1 MSMVKIMSKIINI
14 NKQYAETNNIKKV
27 QMKMIPF
34 IKMHGLGNNY
44 IYLDGFSNPY
54 NEDKLSELAIA
65 ISNVNTGIGSDG
77 LIYIAPSHVAALKMR
92 IFNKDGSEGRNCG
105 NGLRCV
111 AKYAYEHK
119 LVKTTVMTIETL
131 SGIVE
136 ASIVEEGVKNTLVS
150 VNMGKPHLARH
161 SIPMLGA
168 QIDQVIDEPFEVLGQ
183 KLLLTA
189 VSMGNPHAIFF
200 VQTLEDDPHRALGPA
215 IEKDSRFPEKVNV
228 EFVVIESPTSLY
240 CRVWERG
247 SGVTQACGT
256 GACAVAVASILKGC
270 SPRGKDIVVHLEG
283 GDLVINWSISGDLYM
298 TGPATTIANGFFVQ
312 M

>member
-1 MSMVKIMSKIINI
+1 MRTVS
-14 NKQYAETNNIKKV
+14 
-27 QMKMIPF
+27 F

-54 NEDKLSELAIA
+54 NEDKLSELAI
-65 ISNVNTGIGSDG
+65 IVSNVNTGIGSDG
-77 LIYIAPSHVAALKMR
+77 LIYIAPSKVAEIKMR

-111 AKYAYEHK
+111 AKYAYEQK
-119 LVKTTVMTIETL
+119 LVKTSTMTIETL
-131 SGIVE
+131 SGVVE
-136 ASIVEEGVKNTLVS
+136 ASIVKEEGKNTLVS
-150 VNMGKPHLARH
+150 VNMGKPRLARNA
-161 SIPMLGA
+161 IPMYGS
-168 QIDQVIDEPFEVLGQ
+168 QIDQVVDEIFELEGE
-183 KLLLTA
+183 KLSLTA

-200 VQTLEDDPHRALGPA
+200 VKTLEDDSHRALGPM
-215 IEKDSRFPEKVNV
+215 IEIDSRFPEKVNV
-228 EFVVIESPTSLY
+228 EFVVIESPTSLH

-283 GDLVINWSISGDLYM
+283 GDLVINWNHSGDLFM
-298 TGPATTIANGFFVQ
+298 TGPATTIANGHFVL
-312 M
+312 

>member
-1 MSMVKIMSKIINI
+1 
-14 NKQYAETNNIKKV
+14 
-27 QMKMIPF
+27 MKTIPF

-44 IYLDGFSNPY
+44 IYLDGFANPY
-54 NEDKLSELAIA
+54 NEDYLSELAITV
-65 ISNVNTGIGSDG
+65 SNVNTGIGSDG
-77 LIYIAPSHVAALKMR
+77 LIYIAPSQVAALKMR

-111 AKYAYEHK
+111 AKYAHEQK
-119 LVKTTVMTIETL
+119 LVKTTAMTIETL

-136 ASIVEEGVKNTLVS
+136 ASIVEHKGHNALVS
-150 VNMGKPHLARH
+150 VNMGKPRLARH
-161 SIPMLGA
+161 LIPMQGA
-168 QIDQVIDEPFEVLGQ
+168 YIDQIIDEPFDVMGQ

-200 VQTLEDDPHRALGPA
+200 VQTLEDAPHRALGPT
-215 IEKDSRFPEKVNV
+215 IEKDARFPEKVNV
-228 EFVVIESPTSLY
+228 EFVVVESPTSLH

-256 GACAVAVASILKGC
+256 GACAVVVASILKGC
-270 SPRGKDIVVHLEG
+270 SARGKDVVVHLEG
-283 GDLVINWSISGDLYM
+283 GDLVINWSLSGDLYM
-298 TGPATTIANGFFVQ
+298 IGPATTIANGFFVQ